1 MVESESLVDTAR
13 SLELHGRRCNGCD
26 ESIDPTKNVV
36 QCDGEV
42 FCEDCFVCAQC
53 FQVNQRHYVLAH

>member
-1 MVESESLVDTAR
+1 MDTAR